1 MLRSLLK
8 RLGVAKT
15 VLLVTATAI
24 LLSLTFYVLLS
35 MFWEGI
41 LVRGL
46 FVAVVIPA
54 AVAPIISYSFL
65 KVTIE
70 LECSQA
76 DSKESQ
82 EKYREL
88 ANSLPQMVFETDK
101 DGNFTFAN
109 LNAFDL
115 FGYAQVDLHQGL
127 NVVQMI
133 IPQER
138 DRVLQNI
145 QEVLRGKQLNGVEFT
160 AQRANGSTFPIIVH
174 ANRIVHAGTPVGLR
188 GIIIDQTEHKR
199 VEKLLRESEER
210 FRTALEANPDPVVIY
225 DMEGKVVFFNLSFSE
240 VFGWTLEECQG
251 KKIDRFVPAENRLE
265 TNITLENESTGKSPS
280 TTETYRNTKEGKKI
294 PVIISGATLCDRSGQ
309 PVGRIV
315 NLRDIS
321 EHKRLQAQLQHA
333 QKMESIGTLA
343 GGIAH
348 DFNNLMMAIQ
358 GYVSLM
364 LLDLDPSHPHYE
376 ALINIEH
383 KIQSGS
389 KLTAQLLGYARK
401 GKYKVRPI
409 DLNQLIQETAET
421 FGRMRKDITIQQ
433 NFSAALN
440 SVLADKGQMEQ
451 VLLNLFV
458 NSADAMPSGGKLIL
472 KSENV
477 TYLDLVDRIYNP
489 KPGIY
494 VKITVAD
501 TGIGMDKETLER
513 IFDPFF
519 TTKEMG
525 RGTGLGLASVYGIV
539 KSHSGYIEVESEKG
553 RGTTFSIYLPAT
565 TEKKLEEK
573 EPADQIMN
581 GNGTILLVDDEEMV
595 LNVGARILEKLGY
608 AVLEAKS
615 AQDALDVFRKNKD
628 QIDMVILDMIM
639 PEMGGGEVYSVM
651 KQMNSNVKVLLS
663 SGYSIDG
670 HAKEI
675 LQRGCDGFLQKP
687 YNVRELSGKL
697 REMLAA

>member
-1 MLRSLLK
+1 
-8 RLGVAKT
+8 LGVAKT
-15 VLLVTATAI
+15 AVVVTATAM
-24 LLSLTFYVLLS
+24 LFSLTFYALLS
-35 MFWEGI
+35 IFWGGV

-46 FVAVVIPA
+46 VVSAVIPA
-54 AVAPIISYSFL
+54 ALTPIIAYYFL
-65 KVTIE
+65 KVTMQ
-70 LECSQA
+70 LERSQA
-76 DSKESQ
+76 ARRESQ

-88 ANSLPQMVFETDK
+88 ADSLPQIVFETDK
-101 DGNFTFAN
+101 NGNLTFAN

-115 FGYAQVDLHQGL
+115 FGYTQDDFQKGL
-127 NVVQMI
+127 NAVQMI
-133 IPQER
+133 SPQER
-138 DRVLQNI
+138 GRVLEKI
-145 QEVLRGKQLNGVEFT
+145 HDVLQGKQLGGVEFT
-160 AQRANGSTFPIIVH
+160 AQRADGSTFPIIVH
-174 ANRIVHAGTPVGLR
+174 ANRIVHDDKPVGLR

-225 DMEGKVVFFNLSFSE
+225 DMEDKVIFFNLSFSE

-251 KKIDRFVPAENRLE
+251 KKMDRFVPEENRPETKKMLE
-265 TNITLENESTGKSPS
+265 TELAGKSLAAI
-280 TTETYRNTKEGKKI
+280 ETCRYTKDEKII
-294 PVIISGATLCDRSGQ
+294 PVVISGAALYDRSGQ
-309 PVGRIV
+309 PVGRII

-321 EHKRLQAQLQHA
+321 EQKRLQAQLQHA

-376 ALINIEH
+376 ALISIEH

-401 GKYKVRPI
+401 GKYKVRSI
-409 DLNQLIQETAET
+409 DLNHLIQETSDA
-421 FGRMRKDITIQQ
+421 FARMRKDITIQRD
-433 NFSAALN
+433 FAPDSYG
-440 SVLADKGQMEQ
+440 VLADKGQMEQ

-458 NSADAMPSGGKLIL
+458 NSADAMPKGGKLIL

-477 TYLDLVDRIYNP
+477 THLAMVDRVYNP

-494 VKITVAD
+494 VKITVTD
-501 TGIGMDKETLER
+501 TGIGMDKETQER

-525 RGTGLGLASVYGIV
+525 RGTGLGLASAYGII
-539 KSHSGYIEVESEKG
+539 KSHNGYIDVESEKEH
-553 RGTTFSIYLPAT
+553 GTTFSIYLPAT

-573 EPADQIMN
+573 EPAHQIMN

-595 LNVGARILEKLGY
+595 LDVGARVLEKLGY
-608 AVLEAKS
+608 AVLEAKC
-615 AQDALDVFRKNKD
+615 AQDALDVFRENNDK
-628 QIDMVILDMIM
+628 IDMVILDMVM
-639 PEMGGGEVYSVM
+639 PEMGGDEVYSVM
-651 KQMNSNVKVLLS
+651 KEINSNVKVLLS

-687 YNVRELSGKL
+687 YNVKELSCKL
-697 REMLAA
+697 REILAA

>member
-1 MLRSLLK
+1 MLF
-8 RLGVAKT
+8 
-15 VLLVTATAI
+15 
-24 LLSLTFYVLLS
+24 SLTFYVLLS
-35 MFWEGI
+35 IFWGGV
-41 LVRGL
+41 LLRGL
-46 FVAVVIPA
+46 VVSVVIPA
-54 AVAPIISYSFL
+54 AVTPAISYFFL
-65 KVTIE
+65 KVTIQ
-70 LECSQA
+70 LERSQA
-76 DSKESQ
+76 ARRESQ

-88 ANSLPQMVFETDK
+88 ANSLPQIVFETDQ
-101 DGNFTFAN
+101 DGNLTFAN

-115 FGYAQVDLHQGL
+115 FGYTEDDFQKGL
-127 NVVQMI
+127 NALQMI

-145 QEVLRGKQLNGVEFT
+145 HDVLQGKQLEGVEFT
-160 AQRANGSTFPIIVH
+160 AQRADGRTFPIIVH
-174 ANRIVHAGTPVGLR
+174 ANRIAHDDKAVGVR

-240 VFGWTLEECQG
+240 VFGWTLDECRG
-251 KKIDRFVPAENRLE
+251 KKMDRFVPAEDR
-265 TNITLENESTGKSPS
+265 TESKIGFATELSGKSLAA
-280 TTETYRNTKEGKKI
+280 TETCRYTKDGKMI
-294 PVIISGATLCDRSGQ
+294 PVVISGATLYDRSGQ
-309 PVGRIV
+309 PVGRII

-321 EHKRLQAQLQHA
+321 EQKRLQAQLQHA

-364 LLDLDPSHPHYE
+364 LLDLEPSHPHYE
-376 ALINIEH
+376 ALLSIEQ

-409 DLNQLIQETAET
+409 DLNHLIQETSDA
-421 FGRMRKDITIQQ
+421 FGRMRKDITIQRDLAPD
-433 NFSAALN
+433 SLC
-440 SVLADKGQMEQ
+440 VLADKGQMEQ
-451 VLLNLFV
+451 VLFNLFV
-458 NSADAMPSGGKLIL
+458 NSADAMPKGGKLIL
-472 KSENV
+472 RSENV
-477 TYLDLVDRIYNP
+477 THRGMVDRIYNP

-501 TGIGMDKETLER
+501 TGTGMDKEILER

-525 RGTGLGLASVYGIV
+525 RGTGLGLASAYGII
-539 KSHSGYIEVESEKG
+539 KSHNGYIEVESEKEH
-553 RGTTFSIYLPAT
+553 GTTFSIYLPAT
-565 TEKKLEEK
+565 TEKKFEE
-573 EPADQIMN
+573 EDRACQIMN

-595 LNVGARILEKLGY
+595 LNVGARVLEKLGY

-615 AQDALDVFRKNKD
+615 ARDALEVFNKNKD
-628 QIDMVILDMIM
+628 KIDMVILDMVM
-639 PEMGGGEVYSVM
+639 PEMGGGEVFSAM
-651 KQMNSNVKVLLS
+651 KEINSNVKVLLS
-663 SGYSIDG
+663 SGYSING

-687 YNVRELSGKL
+687 YSVNELSGKL
-697 REMLAA
+697 REILAA